1 MSKYYLNKI
10 VTLDLETNGQIS
22 DKLNKTANKFLSED
36 LILIKNSELNGFMI
50 DINKILE
57 IIKPGNPEKIKIED
71 VSF

>member
-1 MSKYYLNKI
+1 MSEYYLNKI